1 MVPVAPNCSTAAGF
15 TLLAPGC
22 SRGDFVPLAASS
34 TGSASFLGLAEPAEL
49 IEEDELFDLWL
60 FVLDVVPDNDD
71 SSDLRERLSLNEAEE
86 EEASDLS
93 LSFLSFFLDDWFLLL
108 VRRFLNPFIIFGN
121 ESFVVGVSVGRVAGR
136 GDLKI

>member
-1 MVPVAPNCSTAAGF
+1 M
-15 TLLAPGC
+15 
-22 SRGDFVPLAASS
+22 
-34 TGSASFLGLAEPAEL
+34 GLAEPAEL